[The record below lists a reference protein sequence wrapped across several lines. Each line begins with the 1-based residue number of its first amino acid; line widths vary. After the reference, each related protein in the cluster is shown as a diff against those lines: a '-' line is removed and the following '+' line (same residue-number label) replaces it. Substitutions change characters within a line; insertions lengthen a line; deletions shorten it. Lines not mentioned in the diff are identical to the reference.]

1 MKIGIVGGGFVG
13 SATALLEC
21 PEISVIVYDLDP
33 ARCKPAGVKFE
44 ELSTCDLVFVCV
56 PTPTHADGSC
66 NTRIVES
73 AINSLKAAGI
83 QNIVLRSTV
92 PPGTAARLD
101 VDFMPE
107 FLTEANW
114 RADFYNCALWVF
126 GVRSQSTQ
134 ALLDELILTAHKNG
148 VIKSY
153 ETKFVKREEAELI
166 KYTRN
171 NFLALKISFFN
182 EIASLCAAIGADYE
196 SVRSGVG
203 ADPRIGASHTAV
215 PGPDGHR
222 GFGGTCLPKDT
233 SALESFMK
241 SHNVTCPVI
250 SGMVH
255 RNRNIDRPEHDWE
268 ADPRAFTAA
277 VREGKPSPSTPP
289 S

>member
-1 MKIGIVGGGFVG
+1 MFSFTEKDMKIGIVGGGFVG

-21 PEISVIVYDLDP
+21 SDIQVIIYDLDP
-33 ARCKPAGVKFE
+33 TRCKPAGTVIGD
-44 ELSTCDLVFVCV
+44 LVACDLVFVCV

-66 NTRIVES
+66 NTRIVER
-73 AINSLKAAGI
+73 AIADLKAAGV
-83 QNIVLRSTV
+83 QNIILRSTV
-92 PPGTAARLD
+92 PPGISSRLG

-114 RADFYNCALWVF
+114 RADFYACGLWVF
-126 GVRSQSTQ
+126 GTRNTEVQNKLTEMIST
-134 ALLDELILTAHKNG
+134 AAAAG
-148 VIKSY
+148 VIQSS
-153 ETKFVKREEAELI
+153 ETLFVRQEEAELI

-182 EIASLCAAIGADYE
+182 EIASLCSAIGVDYE
-196 SVRSGVG
+196 AVRAGVG
-203 ADPRIGASHTAV
+203 ADKRIGASHTAV

-241 SHNVTCPVI
+241 SRGVECPVV
-250 SGMVH
+250 SGMVR
-255 RNRNIDRPEHDWE
+255 RNRDIDRPEHDWE

-277 VREGKPSPSTPP
+277 KKD
-289 S
+289 